1 MHTRFR
7 QPSLKLTIIGIV
19 LVLFVSSFWLL
30 TVSIGKSL
38 ERDMSGL
45 LEAQQFSSVSYI
57 AADIEAKVAQRIDLL
72 NQNADL
78 VAASAAAS
86 EALQK
91 RAQTL
96 VRAVQIFRLTGPR
109 G

>member
-78 VAASAAAS
+78 VAKYLDSPD
-86 EALQK
+86 
-91 RAQTL
+91 QTREFL
-96 VRAVQIFRLTGPR
+96 KGRIEVGRQPQSPTG
-109 G
+109 

>member
-45 LEAQQFSSVSYI
+45 LEAQQFEV
-57 AADIEAKVAQRIDLL
+57 
-72 NQNADL
+72 
-78 VAASAAAS
+78 
-86 EALQK
+86 
-91 RAQTL
+91 
-96 VRAVQIFRLTGPR
+96 G
-109 G
+109 